1 MPAIRKRAQR
11 TALIASLSAWSLLA
25 LPLPTH
31 ATSAS
36 ASAFC
41 GVVAALASPARQV
54 ESIR

>member
-1 MPAIRKRAQR
+1 MSAIRKRAQR

-36 ASAFC
+36 ASAFS
-41 GVVAALASPARQV
+41 GAIAALESPARKL